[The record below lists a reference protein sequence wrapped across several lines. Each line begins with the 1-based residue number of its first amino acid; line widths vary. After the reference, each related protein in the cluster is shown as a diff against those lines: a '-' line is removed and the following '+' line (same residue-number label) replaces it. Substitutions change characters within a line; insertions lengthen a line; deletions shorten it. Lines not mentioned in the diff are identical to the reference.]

1 MSTVAAT
8 NPTLSG
14 LSQRKFKT
22 VRFYTTKYV
31 LNLTRALS
39 QTLLR
44 EIKILT
50 SDIVCDT
57 PLTFETVQRNRM
69 NPTELLFILIPQL
82 MVSDASALPDPGKY
96 CIYQLEQLNDK
107 NGSSN
112 KSGNVNETLIKT
124 QFNHTLTA
132 LICNSIAAFDYSS
145 VNLDYYPK
153 SLRSKI
159 TVLPP
164 PIYVIAP
171 LPANTIIDNKPYKSD
186 ILFYGSTNPRR
197 ERILTRLTQTLHRR
211 GHAYNVRS
219 VSRLFGDELLQY
231 VTNARIVLN
240 IHFYANS
247 ILETDRIHTALQC
260 DHVTVISEYPTQ
272 RDALLS
278 LYESNPR
285 IRFCEEICDS
295 GDADADVAELA
306 EACIKTLSF
315 DNRSHRDQTT
325 AARVGKLNELC
336 AAELKRLTHQN

>member
-1 MSTVAAT
+1 MSTAA
-8 NPTLSG
+8 NPPKISG
-14 LSQRKFKT
+14 FSERKFKT

-44 EIKILT
+44 EFKILT
-50 SDIVCDT
+50 VDIVCDT
-57 PLTFETVQRNRM
+57 PLTFETVQRNRTA
-69 NPTELLFILIPQL
+69 PTELLFILIPQL
-82 MVSDASALPDPGKY
+82 LASDATALPDPGKY

-112 KSGNVNETLIKT
+112 KSGNVHETLVKT
-124 QFNHTLTA
+124 HFNPTFIS
-132 LICNSIAAFDYSS
+132 LIRNSIVAFDYSS
-145 VNLDYYPK
+145 VNLSYYPD
-153 SLRSKI
+153 SIRSKI

-164 PIYVIAP
+164 PVYIIMP
-171 LPANTIIDNKPYKSD
+171 PATPTNTNNTYMSD
-186 ILFYGSTNPRR
+186 ILFYGSANPRR
-197 ERILTRLTQTLHRR
+197 ERILTRLAQTLHRR

-260 DHVTVISEYPTQ
+260 DNVTVISEYPTQ

-285 IRFCEEICDS
+285 IQFCEEICDS

-306 EACIKTLSF
+306 EACIKMLSF

-336 AAELKRLTHQN
+336 AAELKRLTRQN